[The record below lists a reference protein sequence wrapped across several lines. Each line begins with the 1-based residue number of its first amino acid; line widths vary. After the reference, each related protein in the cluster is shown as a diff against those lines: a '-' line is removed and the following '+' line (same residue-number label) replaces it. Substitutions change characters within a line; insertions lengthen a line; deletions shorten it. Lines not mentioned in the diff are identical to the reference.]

1 MKLGAYPDPF
11 WQARTRQAT
20 LAAIEYLVRDPIWF
34 ILRDIAPV
42 GLFIAEP
49 KGPIAP
55 FCGYFARFVSAVRPS
70 RTGPVAVHPASH
82 RSTSESGH
90 PNRGRPSPAAH
101 ATLQGMSGETR
112 TLEDV
117 IRELD
122 GGLRELYGER
132 HRGLV
137 LYGSH
142 ARGEAD
148 EGSDVDLLLLLE
160 GQVQVGREIR
170 RSSDLVASLSLESS
184 RVLSLIPVSVEDYR
198 ASSDPYLVNARREGA
213 LLSPAAG

>member
-1 MKLGAYPDPF
+1 
-11 WQARTRQAT
+11 
-20 LAAIEYLVRDPIWF
+20 
-34 ILRDIAPV
+34 
-42 GLFIAEP
+42 
-49 KGPIAP
+49 
-55 FCGYFARFVSAVRPS
+55 
-70 RTGPVAVHPASH
+70 
-82 RSTSESGH
+82 
-90 PNRGRPSPAAH
+90 
-101 ATLQGMSGETR
+101 MSGETR

>member
-1 MKLGAYPDPF
+1 MD
-11 WQARTRQAT
+11 
-20 LAAIEYLVRDPIWF
+20 
-34 ILRDIAPV
+34 
-42 GLFIAEP
+42 
-49 KGPIAP
+49 
-55 FCGYFARFVSAVRPS
+55 
-70 RTGPVAVHPASH
+70 
-82 RSTSESGH
+82 
-90 PNRGRPSPAAH
+90 
-101 ATLQGMSGETR
+101 GETR

-122 GGLRELYGER
+122 GGLRELYGAR

>member
-1 MKLGAYPDPF
+1 MPKRRWRSCSPTASSSWATGVSHSHGTYIEPSDPSGVDDVDLLGVY
-11 WQARTRQAT
+11 
-20 LAAIEYLVRDPIWF
+20 V
-34 ILRDIAPV
+34 APV
-42 GLFIAEP
+42 EYYLGFGREDAYERWESRYDCVFYELRKFVGLLL
-49 KGPIAP
+49 K
-55 FCGYFARFVSAVRPS
+55 SN
-70 RTGPVAVHPASH
+70 
-82 RSTSESGH
+82 
-90 PNRGRPSPAAH
+90 PNVLS
-101 ATLQGMSGETR
+101 ETR

-122 GGLRELYGER
+122 GGLRELYGVR

-137 LYGSH
+137 LYSTH

-170 RSSDLVASLSLESS
+170 RSSDLVASLSLESG

-198 ASSDPYLVNARREGA
+198 ASSDSYLVNARREGA

>member
-1 MKLGAYPDPF
+1 
-11 WQARTRQAT
+11 
-20 LAAIEYLVRDPIWF
+20 
-34 ILRDIAPV
+34 
-42 GLFIAEP
+42 
-49 KGPIAP
+49 
-55 FCGYFARFVSAVRPS
+55 
-70 RTGPVAVHPASH
+70 
-82 RSTSESGH
+82 
-90 PNRGRPSPAAH
+90 
-101 ATLQGMSGETR
+101 MSGETR

-198 ASSDPYLVNARREGA
+198 ASSDPYLVNACREGA

>member
-1 MKLGAYPDPF
+1 
-11 WQARTRQAT
+11 
-20 LAAIEYLVRDPIWF
+20 
-34 ILRDIAPV
+34 
-42 GLFIAEP
+42 
-49 KGPIAP
+49 
-55 FCGYFARFVSAVRPS
+55 
-70 RTGPVAVHPASH
+70 
-82 RSTSESGH
+82 
-90 PNRGRPSPAAH
+90 
-101 ATLQGMSGETR
+101 MSGETR

-142 ARGEAD
+142 GRGEAD

>member
-1 MKLGAYPDPF
+1 MD
-11 WQARTRQAT
+11 
-20 LAAIEYLVRDPIWF
+20 
-34 ILRDIAPV
+34 
-42 GLFIAEP
+42 
-49 KGPIAP
+49 
-55 FCGYFARFVSAVRPS
+55 
-70 RTGPVAVHPASH
+70 
-82 RSTSESGH
+82 
-90 PNRGRPSPAAH
+90 
-101 ATLQGMSGETR
+101 GETR
-112 TLEDV
+112 TLEVV
-117 IRELD
+117 IREPD

-132 HRGLV
+132 YRGLV

-160 GQVQVGREIR
+160 GQVQVGTEIR
-170 RSSDLVASLSLESS
+170 RSSDLVASLSLESG

>member
-1 MKLGAYPDPF
+1 MVG
-11 WQARTRQAT
+11 RRQLHA
-20 LAAIEYLVRDPIWF
+20 LHF
-34 ILRDIAPV
+34 
-42 GLFIAEP
+42 
-49 KGPIAP
+49 
-55 FCGYFARFVSAVRPS
+55 
-70 RTGPVAVHPASH
+70 
-82 RSTSESGH
+82 
-90 PNRGRPSPAAH
+90 RGMD
-101 ATLQGMSGETR
+101 GDTR

-170 RSSDLVASLSLESS
+170 RSSDLVASVSLESG

-198 ASSDPYLVNARREGA
+198 ASSDQYLVNARREGA
-213 LLSPAAG
+213 LLPPAAG

>member
-1 MKLGAYPDPF
+1 MD
-11 WQARTRQAT
+11 
-20 LAAIEYLVRDPIWF
+20 
-34 ILRDIAPV
+34 
-42 GLFIAEP
+42 
-49 KGPIAP
+49 
-55 FCGYFARFVSAVRPS
+55 S
-70 RTGPVAVHPASH
+70 
-82 RSTSESGH
+82 
-90 PNRGRPSPAAH
+90 
-101 ATLQGMSGETR
+101 ETR

-122 GGLRELYGER
+122 GGLRKLYGER
-132 HRGLV
+132 YRGLV

-148 EGSDVDLLLLLE
+148 EGSDVDLLLLSE

-170 RSSDLVASLSLESS
+170 RSSDLVASLSLESG
-184 RVLSLIPVSVEDYR
+184 RVLSLIPVSLEDYR

>member
-1 MKLGAYPDPF
+1 MD
-11 WQARTRQAT
+11 
-20 LAAIEYLVRDPIWF
+20 
-34 ILRDIAPV
+34 
-42 GLFIAEP
+42 
-49 KGPIAP
+49 
-55 FCGYFARFVSAVRPS
+55 
-70 RTGPVAVHPASH
+70 
-82 RSTSESGH
+82 
-90 PNRGRPSPAAH
+90 
-101 ATLQGMSGETR
+101 GETR

-122 GGLRELYGER
+122 SGLRELYGER

-170 RSSDLVASLSLESS
+170 RSSDLVASLSLESG